1 MTTILLALA
10 VRWALWGL
18 LAQLLGAILVAF
30 SFRFSPTPSLLT
42 GIGGRAYPRLMLT
55 AHRAWVYKL
64 GWVLIVVGTAL
75 QGVPEVL
82 AVLRAGG

>member
-18 LAQLLGAILVAF
+18 LAQLLGAVLVAF
-30 SFRFSPTPSLLT
+30 SIRFSPTPSLLT
-42 GIGGRAYPRLMLT
+42 GMAGRQYPRLMLT
-55 AHRAWVYKL
+55 ANRPWVYKL
-64 GWVLIVVGTAL
+64 GWFLIVVGTAL

-82 AVLRAGG
+82 AVLQAGG